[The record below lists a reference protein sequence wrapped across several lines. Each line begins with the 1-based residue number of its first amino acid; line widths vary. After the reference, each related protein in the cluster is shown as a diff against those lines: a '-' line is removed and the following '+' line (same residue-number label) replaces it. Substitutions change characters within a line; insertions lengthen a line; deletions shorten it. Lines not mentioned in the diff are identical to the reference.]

1 MGAQSNPPQQGQHV
15 QQQQVQQLQQQHHSQ
30 QPPGYQPQAGMPA
43 YNYYNPYYP
52 SYPYYSQTPM
62 GVQPQPYFAQGRG
75 GFQGG
80 RGPTGYSDVYT
91 NIYQQQPQQQQ
102 QQQQQ
107 QPQLQQ
113 NQQTQQPGSGDFS
126 SNQQSGQFDI
136 QNKGQ
141 SQLNSQG
148 GQSNNKPGDSS
159 ATQQHS
165 LAQPYTGYINPNPYT
180 AAGSNWTGYSQS
192 AGGYGAPVMYPG
204 SSGAAGLSSFPG

>member
-1 MGAQSNPPQQGQHV
+1 MGAQSNPPQQQQHV

-102 QQQQQ
+102 Q
-107 QPQLQQ
+107 P
-113 NQQTQQPGSGDFS
+113 PSSSSSSSS
-126 SNQQSGQFDI
+126 SNNNRSFNRI
-136 QNKGQ
+136 SRHS
-141 SQLNSQG
+141 SQAAAIFH
-148 GQSNNKPGDSS
+148 PTSS
-159 ATQQHS
+159 
-165 LAQPYTGYINPNPYT
+165 L
-180 AAGSNWTGYSQS
+180 
-192 AGGYGAPVMYPG
+192 V
-204 SSGAAGLSSFPG
+204 SSIYRIRAKAS